1 MTVKSLLNK
10 GVSVQESK
18 ILTDAAPNM
27 RNPNSIPSQ
36 FLARTSADIRDF
48 FQAGNQAFKKK

>member
-27 RNPNSIPSQ
+27 RNPSSIYSQ
-36 FLARTSADIRDF
+36 FLAKTSAEISDF
-48 FQAGNQAFKKK
+48 FEAGNQKFKKK

>member
-27 RNPNSIPSQ
+27 MNPSSIYSQ
-36 FLARTSADIRDF
+36 FLAKTSAEISDF
-48 FQAGNQAFKKK
+48 FEAGNQKFKKK

>member
-1 MTVKSLLNK
+1 MTVKPLLIK
-10 GVSVQESK
+10 DSSVQEAK
-18 ILTDAAPNM
+18 ILADADSNM

-48 FQAGNQAFKKK
+48 CKAGNQEFKKK